1 MYIHNNKK
9 ICVKQYF
16 AFPLVAKYQ
25 DQVFTC
31 GYDRSIVCYNLQND
45 SVSWNLPTFG
55 SRIVSMAANVV
66 DPSILAIGCG
76 DGQIR
81 IWKTLSSKSMIDYQ
95 SIYQKLARTEIS
107 SLAWHP
113 ERVTLIS

>member
-1 MYIHNNKK
+1 
-9 ICVKQYF
+9 
-16 AFPLVAKYQ
+16 
-25 DQVFTC
+25 
-31 GYDRSIVCYNLQND
+31 
-45 SVSWNLPTFG
+45 
-55 SRIVSMAANVV
+55 MAANVM

-113 ERVTLIS
+113 ERVSDVLFVDIIYHRLQSDTDKWCPLLVDKF